1 MEHFNR
7 ITDATR
13 LKVGDLMI
21 VPTEAGRKRKRL
33 HLAVTSLG
41 KLGLSVGDTCRAQN
55 TTLAVRTMLE
65 EDAGAP
71 RAFCIFAV
79 DTARMDQTMLKMLE
93 FMGNSLDEDRA
104 PRIER
109 AWFMALP
116 FPECSS
122 AYKRLLLLTKLEEAV
137 YNALSGKLPELMF
150 FPAPD
155 RYGHNRGPQPG
166 QTLSEIFESPL
177 SRIEYSI
184 RSMHDHVPCRQSSSD
199 GKPETMMS
207 RAEIDRF
214 MNSSSVFDY
223 TKNFDLPRGFGRY
236 DAQIIAPRK
245 FFAEYARRGAMFYRP
260 SAAFL
265 HVVVA
270 KNLIPVF
277 EKFEGHCKEISEAAD
292 WYAQRLKK
300 DLQDNAFR
308 IKTARDLTASWSKEI
323 AKASGIMEEFNAL
336 MK

>member
-21 VPTEAGRKRKRL
+21 VPTEVGRKKKRL
-33 HLAVTSLG
+33 HLAVKSLG
-41 KLGLSVGDTCRAQN
+41 KLGLSVGATCRSAN
-55 TTLAVRTMLE
+55 STLAVRTMLE

-71 RAFCIFAV
+71 QAFCIFAV
-79 DTARMDQTMLKMLE
+79 DMASMDPTMSKMLK

-116 FPECSS
+116 FPKCSS

-137 YNALSGKLPELMF
+137 YDALGGKLPELMF
-150 FPAPD
+150 FSGPD
-155 RYGHNRGPQPG
+155 RYGCNSRPQPG
-166 QTLSEIFESPL
+166 QTLAEIFESPL
-177 SRIEYSI
+177 SRVEYRI
-184 RSMHDHVPCRQSSSD
+184 RSMHDHVPCRLSSSE
-199 GKPETMMS
+199 GRPETLMG
-207 RAEIDRF
+207 RAEISRF
-214 MNSSSVFDY
+214 LTSSSVFDY
-223 TKNFDLPRGFGRY
+223 TKNFDLPRGYGRY
-236 DAQIIAPRK
+236 DAQIMAPRK

-270 KNLIPVF
+270 KNLIPAF

-292 WYAQRLKK
+292 WYAELLKK

-308 IKTARDLTASWSKEI
+308 IKTARNLMASWTKEI
-323 AKASGIMEEFNAL
+323 AGASGIMEEFNAL